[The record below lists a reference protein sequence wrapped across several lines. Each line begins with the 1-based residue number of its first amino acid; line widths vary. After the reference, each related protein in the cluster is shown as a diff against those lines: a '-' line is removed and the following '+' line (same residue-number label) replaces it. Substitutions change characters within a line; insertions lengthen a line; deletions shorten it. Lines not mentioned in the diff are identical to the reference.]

1 MRVTWTSTVL
11 GLVAFAAC
19 GSSDA
24 PNDPADSPA
33 FGSPEVAGLCETFE
47 TELAEGAAGVPTR
60 ERAVAQLVD
69 AYSVL
74 SSTTIRGDTISY
86 EGEPV
91 GTVTVVERSAG
102 GFTVVEAE
110 WCYPD

>member
-1 MRVTWTSTVL
+1 ML
-11 GLVAFAAC
+11 GLVVLAAC
-19 GSSDA
+19 GGWDA
-24 PNDPADSPA
+24 QDGPADSPA

-47 TELAEGAAGVPTR
+47 TGLAEDAAGVPTR
-60 ERAVAQLVD
+60 ARAVAQFVD
-69 AYSVL
+69 AHSVL

-91 GTVTVVERSAG
+91 GTVTVVERPAG

-110 WCYPD
+110 WCYPN